1 MMTLLAFVLTL
12 LGFAALA
19 LAMDR
24 HHRQVRRT
32 ALAGWLRWLLRVT
45 GTLALAASLAACVF
59 ESGWGRGWV
68 MWFGLLSA
76 AAAMIVLSLTF
87 WPQRFAPLS
96 SPSMPS
102 QPGKRI
108 VPSQLGNSSVRG
120 P

>member
-1 MMTLLAFVLTL
+1 MTTLLAFALAL

-32 ALAGWLRWLLRVT
+32 VPAGWLRVVLRGA
-45 GTLALAASLAACVF
+45 GTLALAASLAVCVF
-59 ESGWGRGWV
+59 DAGWGTGWV
-68 MWFGLLSA
+68 VWFGLLSA
-76 AAAMIVLSLTF
+76 AAATIVLSLTC
-87 WPQRFAPLS
+87 WPQRTVPPF

-102 QPGKRI
+102 QPGRRT
-108 VPSQLGNSSVRG
+108 VPSQPGTRSARS